1 LLGCSFVRLQQLLRT
16 LLLQA
21 PLQAVWPQALRL
33 LLFVLRIELRLLG
46 CPELRLRWLIAEG

>member
-1 LLGCSFVRLQQLLRT
+1 
-16 LLLQA
+16 LLLQEA
-21 PLQAVWPQALRL
+21 PLPPVWPQALRL